1 MLRGMHAPTAPIR
14 SLVHLSRQ
22 ALADWRADFAPS
34 MGAALSFYTWFSL
47 APVIVIAIAV
57 AGLLFARE
65 AVEGQVFAQLQN
77 LVGTTGAAAAE
88 KLVEAAST
96 PSASWVAT
104 IIGLV
109 TMLIGATT
117 VFAELQSDLDRIWK
131 APAPASSGVWQ
142 LLRTRFLSFGL
153 ILGIGF
159 LMLVSLVTT
168 ALLTAFGQWWA
179 SSFGG
184 WALLLQFANFLLS
197 FALTAGLFAMIYK
210 ILPSCPVAW
219 RDVWI
224 GAIVTSLLFSLG
236 KLAIGVYLGH
246 SNVTAAYGAAGSI
259 AVLLL
264 WVYYAAQIFL
274 LGAEFTHV
282 YATSHGSLVA
292 KADATAPASAPDGG
306 ATAQRGPAL
315 VRSVIE

>member
-1 MLRGMHAPTAPIR
+1 MPSVKL
-14 SLVHLSRQ
+14 LVQLSRQ
-22 ALADWRADFAPS
+22 AVADWQADFAAS
-34 MGAALSFYTWFSL
+34 MGAALSFYTLFSL

-57 AGLLFARE
+57 AGLVFAQN

-77 LVGTTGAAAAE
+77 LLGEKGAAAAQR
-88 KLVEAAST
+88 LVESAST
-96 PSASWVAT
+96 PRASWIAT

-131 APAPASSGVWQ
+131 VTTRTHSGAWLV
-142 LLRTRFLSFGL
+142 
-153 ILGIGF
+153 LGIGF
-159 LMLVSLVTT
+159 LMLVSLVITAALT
-168 ALLTAFGQWWA
+168 ALGQWWA
-179 SSFGG
+179 SWFGG
-184 WALLLQFANFLLS
+184 FALLLQFANFLLS
-197 FALTAGLFAMIYK
+197 FVLTTGLFAMIYK
-210 ILPSCPVAW
+210 ILPSCTVAW

-224 GAIVTSLLFSLG
+224 GATVTALLFSLG

-246 SNVTAAYGAAGSI
+246 SNVTAGYGAAGSI

-274 LGAEFTHV
+274 LGAEFTNV
-282 YATSHGSLVA
+282 YATSQGSLA
-292 KADATAPASAPDGG
+292 ATSPVDSLAAP
-306 ATAQRGPAL
+306 QRGGQF

>member
-1 MLRGMHAPTAPIR
+1 MPSVKL
-14 SLVHLSRQ
+14 LVQLSRQ
-22 ALADWRADFAPS
+22 AVADWQADFAAS
-34 MGAALSFYTWFSL
+34 MGAALSFYTLFSL

-57 AGLLFARE
+57 AGLVFAQN

-77 LVGTTGAAAAE
+77 LLGEKGAAAAQR
-88 KLVEAAST
+88 LVESAST
-96 PSASWVAT
+96 PRASWIAT

-131 APAPASSGVWQ
+131 VTTRTHSGAWQ
-142 LLRTRFLSFGL
+142 FLRARVLSFGL
-153 ILGIGF
+153 VLGIGF
-159 LMLVSLVTT
+159 LMLVSLVITAALT
-168 ALLTAFGQWWA
+168 ALGQWWA
-179 SSFGG
+179 SWFGG

-197 FALTAGLFAMIYK
+197 FVLTTGLFAMIYK
-210 ILPSCPVAW
+210 ILPSCTVAW

-224 GAIVTSLLFSLG
+224 GATVTALLFSLG

-246 SNVTAAYGAAGSI
+246 SNVTAGYGAAGSI

-282 YATSHGSLVA
+282 YATSHGSLAAPSPVA
-292 KADATAPASAPDGG
+292 SRAAP
-306 ATAQRGPAL
+306 QRGGQF